1 MRKTKGQKL
10 EQKSK
15 TVYKILLFITA
26 ALIIILVS
34 GTILGINTNKTEKTE
49 RPDFKDTVTKNLFD
63 DLGRIRIL
71 TADKQAGAAVVSPVL
86 EYNGDDKAFQEEL
99 IQKKEEIRTV
109 VLNWFSTKSVYELYT
124 MPDETIKKE
133 LLHSINE
140 LLDLSKVKNLYFK
153 EFVILN

>member
-1 MRKTKGQKL
+1 M

-49 RPDFKDTVTKNLFD
+49 RADFKDTVTKNLFD

-86 EYNGDDKAFQEEL
+86 EYNGEDKAFQEEL

-109 VLNWFSTKSVYELYT
+109 VLNWFSTKSVYELDT

-133 LLHSINE
+133 LLHNINE

>member
-1 MRKTKGQKL
+1 MRKTKGQRL

>member
-1 MRKTKGQKL
+1 MRKTKGQRL

-34 GTILGINTNKTEKTE
+34 GTILGINRNKTEKTE

>member
-1 MRKTKGQKL
+1 M

-34 GTILGINTNKTEKTE
+34 GTILGINTNKAEKTE
-49 RPDFKDTVTKNLFD
+49 QPDFKDTVTKNLFD

-153 EFVILN
+153 EVVILN

>member
-1 MRKTKGQKL
+1 M

-86 EYNGDDKAFQEEL
+86 EYNGEDKAFQEEL

-133 LLHSINE
+133 LLHNINE

>member
-1 MRKTKGQKL
+1 M

-34 GTILGINTNKTEKTE
+34 GTILGINTNKAEKTE
-49 RPDFKDTVTKNLFD
+49 QPDFKDTVTKNLFD

>member
-49 RPDFKDTVTKNLFD
+49 WPDFKDTVTKNLFD

>member
-1 MRKTKGQKL
+1 M

>member
-1 MRKTKGQKL
+1 M

-49 RPDFKDTVTKNLFD
+49 WPDFKDTVTKNLFD

>member
-34 GTILGINTNKTEKTE
+34 GTILGINTNKAEKTE

>member
-49 RPDFKDTVTKNLFD
+49 WPDFKDTVTKNLFD

-133 LLHSINE
+133 LLHNINE

>member
-1 MRKTKGQKL
+1 M

-26 ALIIILVS
+26 ALIIILVL

-71 TADKQAGAAVVSPVL
+71 TADKQTGAAVVSPVL

>member
-86 EYNGDDKAFQEEL
+86 EYNGEDKAFQEEL

-133 LLHSINE
+133 LLHNINE

>member
-1 MRKTKGQKL
+1 M

-133 LLHSINE
+133 QLHSINE